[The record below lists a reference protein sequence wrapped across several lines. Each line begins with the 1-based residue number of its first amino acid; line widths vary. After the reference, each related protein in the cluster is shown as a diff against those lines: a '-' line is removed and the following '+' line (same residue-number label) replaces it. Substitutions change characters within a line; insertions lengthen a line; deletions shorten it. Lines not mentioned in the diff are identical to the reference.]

1 MCSCRVMAWEGWVE
15 GWLDGRTEGQTERGV
30 PQLKLTN
37 IKSNL

>member
-30 PQLKLTN
+30 PHLKLTN